1 MDKSVYD
8 SVILFAILQMK
19 GNIFLNKQKGV
30 VMKYFSAL
38 SAVFVLGLCTHSLSY
53 TVSGSVSDSLGN
65 SVPLAD
71 VFLLKENKK
80 TQTNEKGRF
89 EIHEDEVAV
98 DSNTTALRGGL
109 ISREAVSDIRYFD
122 VMGNRVENGMPH
134 AAGTYFAR
142 VAYGNSQKFVRF
154 SVNARGESSFSS
166 DALLGASSVNA
177 LTKTALQKAAVPG
190 ETLRVVAAGFDT
202 LNVPISSLDTSL
214 QLVLQ
219 KTPAKDTLPQEEQF
233 DFGYAL
239 KNKARP
245 SKGCGKPNSLNHIF
259 KYTSAGIEHEV
270 YLDVPKDYDN
280 NKPYRLIFGMHCMG
294 GSAKSTVEDEHYY
307 RLIDIDTEHSSIF
320 VAPHGYTDGS
330 PWRVF
335 DDKDHVFIDELMTY
349 LEDNLCIDTTRVFS
363 TGFSFGAMFTNS
375 LAQDMQHR
383 FRAMAVYATADI
395 NIYLPKNAGKPIA
408 WMGTV
413 GNNDGLCTPQLGRSA
428 RDRILRNNGIGG
440 TDASGEKAEEFS
452 GFGNHVC
459 YDYKT
464 VDPRFPV
471 KWCTFNGGH
480 EWEPKDGGEWQSWVP
495 KTTWEFFN
503 QF

>member
-1 MDKSVYD
+1 MRH
-8 SVILFAILQMK
+8 F
-19 GNIFLNKQKGV
+19 F
-30 VMKYFSAL
+30 AL
-38 SAVFVLGLCTHSLSY
+38 SAALVAGFCSLSFSY
-53 TVSGSVSDSLGN
+53 TVSGNVSDSLGKAV
-65 SVPLAD
+65 SGAD
-71 VFLLKENKK
+71 VFLLKENKR
-80 TQTNEKGRF
+80 TQTDEKGNF
-89 EIHEDEVAV
+89 KIHEDEVSV
-98 DSNTTALRGGL
+98 DSNTAALRGGAFYKA
-109 ISREAVSDIRYFD
+109 SASDIRYFD
-122 VMGNRVENGMPH
+122 VMGNRVENGMPK
-134 AAGTYFAR
+134 AAGVYFAR
-142 VAYGNSQKFVRF
+142 ISYGDLQKFVRF
-154 SVNARGESSFSS
+154 SVNASGESSFSS

-177 LTKTALQKAAVPG
+177 LTKAALQKSAVPG
-190 ETLRVVAAGFDT
+190 ETLRVVAEGFDT

-214 QLVLQ
+214 QLVLP

-233 DFGYAL
+233 SFGYAL
-239 KNKARP
+239 KNVARP

-259 KYTSAGIEHEV
+259 KYTSAGVEHEV
-270 YLDVPKDYDN
+270 YLDVPKNYDN
-280 NKPYRLIFGMHCMG
+280 SKPYRLIFGMHCMG

-307 RLIDIDTEHSSIF
+307 RLIDIDTEHTSIF

-335 DDKDHVFIDELMTY
+335 DNKDHIFIDELLTY

-395 NIYLPKNAGKPIA
+395 NIYLPKNTGKPIA

-428 RDRILRNNGIGG
+428 RDRILRNNGVGG
-440 TDASGEKAEEFS
+440 TDASGEKAQEYP
-452 GFGNHVC
+452 GYGNHVC

-471 KWCTFNGGH
+471 KWCTFNGSH
-480 EWEPKDGGEWQSWVP
+480 EWEPKDSGEWQSWVP